1 LLSAIAQEGVV
12 ETPTSMD
19 FVIRHELTALSTVR
33 QSLAVLLEKE
43 VLHQGPQGYRVT
55 DVFFGHWLAGG

>member
-1 LLSAIAQEGVV
+1 ME
-12 ETPTSMD
+12 

-33 QSLAVLLEKE
+33 QSLGVLLEKE
-43 VLHQGPQGYRVT
+43 VLHQSPKGYRVT

>member
-1 LLSAIAQEGVV
+1 
-12 ETPTSMD
+12 
-19 FVIRHELTALSTVR
+19 VR
-33 QSLAVLLEKE
+33 QRLAVLLEKCLRPELSWE